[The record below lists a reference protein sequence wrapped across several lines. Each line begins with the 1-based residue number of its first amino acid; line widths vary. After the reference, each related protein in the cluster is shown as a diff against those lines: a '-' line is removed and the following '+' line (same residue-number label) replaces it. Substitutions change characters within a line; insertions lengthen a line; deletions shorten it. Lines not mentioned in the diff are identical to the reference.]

1 MLAASRLGK
10 FFPGGFMRDDLV
22 TRLERV
28 YEAIG
33 SLESVAR
40 LLSDGRVVGATP
52 VDAVD
57 VSNVVT
63 VLAETISDRLDLVN
77 GEVRDKVLPFY
88 RDFLQAKEAMSRARA

>member
-1 MLAASRLGK
+1 
-10 FFPGGFMRDDLV
+10 MRDDLV

-77 GEVRDKVLPFY
+77 GEVWDKVLPFY